1 MPTLPIK
8 NKPLAM
14 TGSAAGGIG
23 RLEKTAAAPGKNTPM
38 KMGASKR
45 K

>member
-14 TGSAAGGIG
+14 TGSAAGGTG
-23 RLEKTAAAPGKNTPM
+23 RLEKTAAAPGKNTRM
-38 KMGASKR
+38 KLNKGKG